1 MEEGIVGVLSQ
12 GCVNIETLS
21 CVFKSWIV
29 TMCQSTYILC
39 VCILCVHEGHMVLY
53 HYKVTRSCSDSGSTP
68 GRLCK
73 LCVDLTDH
81 FVYLK
86 DNQVYKVLL
95 SGFIMYS
102 YEYLYLESNYMHT
115 HTPKQMLYKCSIKMT
130 WSLMMRIIYFNK
142 KFIFCT
148 WFDLLLQDLSKS
160 KTSWGKPWGAWTTSH
175 RMSGSSPT
183 RTWMTFW
190 TKWHQRTERYS
201 EYTSLQGI

>member
-1 MEEGIVGVLSQ
+1 MLIYNSFIKFLKFYLTYWNFWLVKMEEGIVGALSQ

-53 HYKVTRSCSDSGSTP
+53 HYKVTGSCSDSGSTP

-73 LCVDLTDH
+73 LCVDLTDY

-86 DNQVYKVLL
+86 DNQVYKVLW

-102 YEYLYLESNYMHT
+102 Y
-115 HTPKQMLYKCSIKMT
+115 
-130 WSLMMRIIYFNK
+130 
-142 KFIFCT
+142 
-148 WFDLLLQDLSKS
+148 
-160 KTSWGKPWGAWTTSH
+160 
-175 RMSGSSPT
+175 
-183 RTWMTFW
+183 
-190 TKWHQRTERYS
+190 
-201 EYTSLQGI
+201 

>member
-53 HYKVTRSCSDSGSTP
+53 HYKVTRSCSESGSTP

-73 LCVDLTDH
+73 LCVDLTDY

-86 DNQVYKVLL
+86 DNQVYKVLW
-95 SGFIMYS
+95 SGLLMYS
-102 YEYLYLESNYMHT
+102 YEYLYLEINYMHT
-115 HTPKQMLYKCSIKMT
+115 HTHQKQMLYKRSIKMAR
-130 WSLMMRIIYFNK
+130 SLIMRITCFNK
-142 KFIFCT
+142 KNSFFVHYLVFYFKICQNPRQVEESGGEPG
-148 WFDLLLQDLSKS
+148 LL
-160 KTSWGKPWGAWTTSH
+160 H
-175 RMSGSSPT
+175 
-183 RTWMTFW
+183 
-190 TKWHQRTERYS
+190 S
-201 EYTSLQGI
+201 E

>member
-12 GCVNIETLS
+12 GCVNIDTLS

-53 HYKVTRSCSDSGSTP
+53 HYKVTRSCSESGSTP

-73 LCVDLTDH
+73 LCVDLTDY

-86 DNQVYKVLL
+86 DNQVYKVLW

-102 YEYLYLESNYMHT
+102 Y
-115 HTPKQMLYKCSIKMT
+115 
-130 WSLMMRIIYFNK
+130 
-142 KFIFCT
+142 
-148 WFDLLLQDLSKS
+148 
-160 KTSWGKPWGAWTTSH
+160 
-175 RMSGSSPT
+175 
-183 RTWMTFW
+183 
-190 TKWHQRTERYS
+190 
-201 EYTSLQGI
+201 